1 MTRIDSVGSFSRI
14 YLDEHQYLFV
24 IKCDMPNS
32 LSEDMIELGEKYMLS
47 PDDPQVVT
55 PNGEPQHDNL
65 QRLEGRTGW
74 HLQKTQEYVDIIKPR
89 LDPILSGGV
98 VSINASEHP
107 HKYVYA
113 MVDLWVGFYKE
124 DSHVSKHNHDD
135 AWDSLAFAWYLDTP
149 EDGTYLEFV
158 TGRNYGKRIHVQ
170 KNQLLLFNGRL
181 NHQFY
186 GNAAKRI
193 VCSGNLIFANER
205 FYKPNVEVENKN
217 VNMEQAKISYY

>member
-1 MTRIDSVGSFSRI
+1 M
-14 YLDEHQYLFV
+14 
-24 IKCDMPNS
+24 
-32 LSEDMIELGEKYMLS
+32 
-47 PDDPQVVT
+47 
-55 PNGEPQHDNL
+55 
-65 QRLEGRTGW
+65 GR
-74 HLQKTQEYVDIIKPR
+74 
-89 LDPILSGGV
+89 
-98 VSINASEHP
+98 
-107 HKYVYA
+107 
-113 MVDLWVGFYKE
+113 FYKE

-217 VNMEQAKISYY
+217 VNMEQAKSVTIDCFTPVQAIADNVPIAHAKEVTPKFFKELNTPKKDPNLVTLLVLNQILKIAKL

>member
-1 MTRIDSVGSFSRI
+1 
-14 YLDEHQYLFV
+14 
-24 IKCDMPNS
+24 MPNS
-32 LSEDMIELGEKYMLS
+32 LSEHMIELGEKYMLS

-65 QRLEGRTGW
+65 QRLEAELVGIYK
-74 HLQKTQEYVDIIKPR
+74 KTQEYVDIIKPR

-170 KNQLLLFNGRL
+170 K
-181 NHQFY
+181 
-186 GNAAKRI
+186 
-193 VCSGNLIFANER
+193 
-205 FYKPNVEVENKN
+205 
-217 VNMEQAKISYY
+217 KINCYYLMVV